1 MDLGEY
7 FKDSKGSGVLAT
19 ADEQGRVDVAIYAR
33 PHVIDRETI
42 AFIMPD
48 RLTHQNLQSNNHA
61 AYLFIEEA
69 PGYNGL
75 RLFIS
80 KVREEKDSELLHWIR
95 RRRYASERGEEE
107 ESRFLV
113 FFKVDKVLPLIGAG
127 EDS

>member
-69 PGYNGL
+69 PGYKGL
-75 RLFIS
+75 RLFLT
-80 KVREEKDSELLHWIR
+80 KVGEEKDSELLHSIR
-95 RRRYASERGEEE
+95 RRKYAPEEGEEE
-107 ESRFLV
+107 QSRFLV
-113 FFKVDKVLPLIGAG
+113 FFKVDKVLPVIGAG
-127 EDS
+127 EES

>member
-7 FKDSKGSGVLAT
+7 FKGSKGSGVLAT

-33 PHVIDRETI
+33 PHVIDPETI

-127 EDS
+127 EES